1 MAEEINYKNMKSFRI
16 PLFKKI
22 IGALTKSFSNDDVA
36 IVPRED
42 GIYVAYKQGGSLV
55 ERKIYDER
63 HNSEIA
69 GMATGLG
76 ENIGSIRRTFLPGDS
91 LRAEELASISSG
103 EPTFG
108 YVEASTPA
116 EPYSTFANI
125 RDGLDNGAIS
135 FVHNG
140 TEYNNIAISL
150 QPRKFSE
157 QNIVNHTNYAGT
169 SNATTSRGMTVSM
182 GNLSQDQLV
191 IKSLKVYLIAGE
203 TYTIK
208 LYRNEE
214 MVELIQEKTIVAAQT
229 KFHDVILDDEYLFE
243 NGDAMTIIVEGTNFD
258 YFYPSGTPSY
268 TKSWADG
275 SEDGVFDITNT
286 LPIKLVVW
294 PAIGLN
300 DEYEDITPV
309 IELIQEKITE
319 ETGVEVF
326 REENAELW
334 RFYFNAGFIQF
345 DTASS
350 SGSDL
355 FSLLGFGAGRTTV
368 YGEGYNA
375 EDAPGKLIRIDS
387 AGKAPDGFI
396 SSEEFTSKPTTIA
409 VPAGTKKIKLSFKGC
424 YFVNTSCHSGEV
436 ELSESKPVAVFQ
448 DGRYDEN
455 ISLSYDSGAGTIS
468 VSYTTSNFKFIK
480 AYYYRW

>member
-42 GIYVAYKQGGSLV
+42 GIYVAYKQDGSLV

-63 HNSEIA
+63 HNAEIA

-76 ENIGSIRRTFLPGDS
+76 ENIGSIRRTFLPGDA

-103 EPTFG
+103 EPTVG

-116 EPYSTFANI
+116 EPYSTFAGI

-140 TEYNNIAISL
+140 TEYNDIAISL
-150 QPRKFSE
+150 QPKKFSE
-157 QNIVNHTNYAGT
+157 QNVVNHTNYAGT
-169 SNATTSRGMTVSM
+169 SNAVTSRGMTILM
-182 GNLSQDQLV
+182 GNLSKDQLV
-191 IKSLKVYLIAGE
+191 VKSLRIYLIAGE
-203 TYTIK
+203 TYTVK

-214 MVELIQEKTIVAAQT
+214 MVELMQEKIIVATQT

-243 NGDAMTIIVEGTNFD
+243 NGDSITVIVEGANFD
-258 YFYPSGTPSY
+258 YFYPSGTPAY

-275 SEDGVFDITNT
+275 SADGVFDITNT

-309 IELIQEKITE
+309 IQLIEQKITE

-326 REENAELW
+326 SDNNADLW
-334 RFYFNAGFIQF
+334 KFYFNAGFIQF
-345 DTASS
+345 DTTSS

-355 FSLLGFGAGRTTV
+355 FSLLGFGSGRTTV

-375 EDAPGKLIRIDS
+375 EDAPGKIVRLNDNGKISADLI
-387 AGKAPDGFI
+387 
-396 SSEEFTSKPTTIA
+396 ET
-409 VPAGTKKIKLSFKGC
+409 
-424 YFVNTSCHSGEV
+424 
-436 ELSESKPVAVFQ
+436 
-448 DGRYDEN
+448 
-455 ISLSYDSGAGTIS
+455 
-468 VSYTTSNFKFIK
+468 
-480 AYYYRW
+480 

>member
-1 MAEEINYKNMKSFRI
+1 MKSFRI
-16 PLFKKI
+16 PIFKKI
-22 IGALTKSFSNDDVA
+22 VGAINKALGNDEVA
-36 IVPRED
+36 IVPRAD
-42 GIYVAYKQGGSLV
+42 GIYVVYKEDGVAV
-55 ERKIYDER
+55 EKKIYDQR
-63 HNSEIA
+63 HNTEIA

-103 EPTFG
+103 EPTVG
-108 YVEASTPA
+108 YVKASTPV
-116 EPYSTFANI
+116 EPYSVFANI

-140 TEYNNIAISL
+140 TEYNDIAISL

-258 YFYPSGTPSY
+258 YFYPSGTPAY
-268 TKSWADG
+268 IKSWADG
-275 SEDGVFDITNT
+275 SEDGVFEIMNT

-300 DEYEDITPV
+300 DTQESINPV
-309 IELIQEKITE
+309 INLIQKKITE
-319 ETGVEVF
+319 EIGVEVYY
-326 REENAELW
+326 EESGGLW
-334 RFYFNAGFIQF
+334 KFYFNAGFIQF

-368 YGEGYNA
+368 HGEGYNA
-375 EDAPGKLIRIDS
+375 EDAPGKLVRIS
-387 AGKAPDGFI
+387 EEGAIPNGFI
-396 SSEEFTSKPTTIA
+396 SSEEFTSKPTTIT

-424 YFVNTSCHSGEV
+424 YFTSTNCHSGEV
-436 ELSESKPVAVFQ
+436 ELSESKPTATFQ
-448 DGRYDEN
+448 DARYDEN
-455 ISLSYDSGAGTIS
+455 ISLSYDSGANTIS
-468 VSYTTSNFKFIK
+468 VSYSTYHFKFIK